1 MSDLT
6 EWLRHASPDR
16 TSRFH
21 EKMKM
26 AADEIDKLSSTLE
39 EVKKCTKDRPLDGG
53 SNQWENGW
61 DAAMRRILLCV
72 AKEAKE

>member
-6 EWLRHASPDR
+6 EWLRGYTYNR

-21 EKMKM
+21 ERMCQ
-26 AADEIDKLSSTLE
+26 AAHEIDRLNIKLE
-39 EVKKCTKDRPLDGG
+39 DVRRCTKDRPLDGG

-61 DAAMRRILLCV
+61 DAAMKHVLNRIDEELR
-72 AKEAKE
+72 